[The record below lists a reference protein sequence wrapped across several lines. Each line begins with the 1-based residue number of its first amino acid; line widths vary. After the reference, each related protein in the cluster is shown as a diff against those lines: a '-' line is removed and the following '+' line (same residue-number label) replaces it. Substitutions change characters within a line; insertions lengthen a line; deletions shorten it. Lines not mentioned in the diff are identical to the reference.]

1 MVMMVV
7 VAAVDHR
14 QIIRFVFIVGG
25 GKGREGQVQTGRG
38 EEGGRI
44 RRLEVHVAAHFS
56 ELARDG

>member
-25 GKGREGQVQTGRG
+25 GEGKGGAGADREGGG
-38 EEGGRI
+38 GGRI